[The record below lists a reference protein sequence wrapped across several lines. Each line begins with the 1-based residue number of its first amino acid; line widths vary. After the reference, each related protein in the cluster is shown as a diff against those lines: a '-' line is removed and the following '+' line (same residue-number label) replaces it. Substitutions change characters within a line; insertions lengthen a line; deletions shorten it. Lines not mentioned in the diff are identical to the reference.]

1 MNHELLKKVIYDQH
15 DAIRNM
21 TIIDR
26 DIHLEKNANY
36 ILIGLRRAGKSTLL
50 YKRVLDLIKDGV
62 SWEQIIYINFDD
74 ERLIGFT
81 SNDFDDIL
89 QTASELTSK
98 KHYYFFDE
106 IQNIDGWEKFSV
118 RMVNLGHKVDIT
130 GSNAKMLSKEMNA
143 ALGGRYVAYEVTPY
157 SFKEY
162 LVANNINYIGYS
174 AKDIGNVNRLLE
186 QYLLFG
192 GFPASLQFTN
202 KREYISSIYQKTLYG
217 DIIAHNGVRHENG
230 MKLLIKKIAES
241 VMQDI
246 SHTRLQSI
254 ISGIGYKIS
263 KDIVINYCQ
272 YCVDAFLL
280 FTIKNY
286 YSSFVDKNSNPKYY
300 FSDNGLLNLFIDD
313 KRSALLENLVGI
325 ELARRN
331 KEHLYYLKGKKVDID
346 FYLSD
351 SNTAIQVAYSIN
363 DHETYDREIENLIS
377 FAKDS
382 KEPSKLIII
391 TYQEEKTIEID
402 GFNINVIPLAKF
414 LLNK

>member
-1 MNHELLKKVIYDQH
+1 MNHELLKRVIYDQH

-89 QTASELTSK
+89 QTASELTNK

-118 RMVNLGHKVDIT
+118 RMANLGHKVDIT

-162 LVANNINYIGYS
+162 LVANDIHNIGYS

-186 QYLLFG
+186 QYLLYG

-363 DHETYDREIENLIS
+363 DHETYDREINNLVS

-382 KEPSKLIII
+382 KEPSKLILI

-402 GFNINVIPLAKF
+402 GFNINVIPLLKF
-414 LLNK
+414 LLEK